1 MKVLSVVGALRG
13 GGGGETR
20 ALVTVLLHA
29 VLSVTIVSLFACS
42 SLRGPAISSLHGPA
56 ISSLHGPAIS
66 SLSPSQPKKT
76 NIARLLLYCLL

>member
-56 ISSLHGPAIS
+56 ISSL
-66 SLSPSQPKKT
+66 SPSQPKKT